1 MISATSTLPV
11 ASLAKGRPES
21 FDTTNQIA
29 ATASAASSAKKTS
42 RSTGRRHRYF
52 AFSSPGST

>member
-11 ASLAKGRPES
+11 VSLAKGRPES

-29 ATASAASSAKKTS
+29 ATASAAASTKKTS
-42 RSTGRRHRYF
+42 RTTGRRPAHF